1 MNGDSTTRAK
11 TVLAEMHTA
20 GITDATGVPC
30 SLLAG
35 LFIELEGEQS
45 PLSYHPAPR
54 EDTALGLASG
64 LTLGGRRT
72 VALMQ
77 NSGLGYC
84 LNVITSFTLIYE
96 LHLPLIISWR
106 GHDDNDAVEHDVI
119 GRTLTRLLDLY
130 GIDRVDFREDEP
142 AASTRSWLERHD
154 SGRRTAALVVRGG
167 LSHA

>member
-1 MNGDSTTRAK
+1 MNGNSATRAK
-11 TVLAEMHTA
+11 TVLAEMHAA

-35 LFIELEGEQS
+35 LFIELEGEES

-106 GHDDNDAVEHDVI
+106 GHD
-119 GRTLTRLLDLY
+119 GRSPSSWTCT
-130 GIDRVDFREDEP
+130 
-142 AASTRSWLERHD
+142 ASTASTSARTNPRRPLGRGWTVMSPGTAPRHSW
-154 SGRRTAALVVRGG
+154 
-167 LSHA
+167 